1 MTNQLTTH
9 TPHSIMTILDKAI
22 YHLGFEIYISQ
33 QNDISFMI
41 QVQRGLVGSQTL
53 RDEQLDPE
61 LHHLVVEK
69 HHLAVDIVKEEL
81 TKMGLYP
88 FQPRGMFHYS
98 TMLAII
104 PE

>member
-22 YHLGFEIYISQ
+22 HHLGFEIYISQ

-41 QVQRGLVGSQTL
+41 QVKQVFELK
-53 RDEQLDPE
+53 ELDT
-61 LHHLVVEK
+61 EK

-88 FQPRGMFHYS
+88 FQPRGMFHYN

>member
-41 QVQRGLVGSQTL
+41 QVKQVFELK
-53 RDEQLDPE
+53 ELDT
-61 LHHLVVEK
+61 EK
-69 HHLAVDIVKEEL
+69 HHLAVDIVKEQL

-88 FQPRGMFHYS
+88 FQPSGMFHYN

>member
-9 TPHSIMTILDKAI
+9 TPYSIMTILDKAI

-33 QNDISFMI
+33 HNDISFMI
-41 QVQRGLVGSQTL
+41 RVAAASFDKLK
-53 RDEQLDPE
+53 E
-61 LHHLVVEK
+61 LNTEK

>member
-41 QVQRGLVGSQTL
+41 QVLQSFELK
-53 RDEQLDPE
+53 ELDT
-61 LHHLVVEK
+61 EK

-88 FQPRGMFHYS
+88 FQPSGMFHYN

>member
-33 QNDISFMI
+33 HNDTSFMI
-41 QVQRGLVGSQTL
+41 QVMQGLTGRGEV
-53 RDEQLDPE
+53 LDTK
-61 LHHLVVEK
+61 K

-88 FQPRGMFHYS
+88 FQPRGMFHYN